1 MRFLVKTDQ
10 QHKYYLCENPDEI
23 IIASK
28 TEEVIPA
35 IQRIEDMQKQGY
47 YLAGWISYEAATAF
61 DSRHQVL
68 SNNDFPL
75 VLMMAS
81 KNIKEV
87 YLKDLKAYERSH
99 ICHSLEPHINQEE
112 YEESCS
118 KVLDYIYEG
127 DIYQANYSFRCDAK
141 LNCHPF
147 EMFQK
152 LENEHPVP
160 YSIYVETDD
169 WQIISQ
175 SPELFL
181 EKRHQKITSKP
192 MKGTIK
198 RELTYEADEQNR
210 QALSE
215 DRKSQAENVM
225 IVDLMR
231 NDISRICKLDSVKV
245 PELFTSTR
253 YHSLHQLTSTVVGEL
268 KDDIGLV
275 EILKATF
282 PAGSITGAPKI
293 RSMEIISELEKDGR
307 RLYTGSAGIFLPG
320 GDFILNV
327 CIRTLLCQSEKALLG
342 IGSGIV
348 ADSAKTLEW
357 EECLLKSRFL
367 NPKRRHTEVF
377 ETMLWNGHLQ
387 YFEDHI
393 NRLENTC
400 EYFLIPFDRTEVL
413 KLLNEK
419 LFELDTKDLHRVR
432 LAIKID
438 GTIDLKIIPLDFA
451 GWEKEPLKLV
461 ISSEKTDSESPYQY
475 HKTDN
480 RELYN
485 SEYKK
490 ALEAGF
496 DEALFLNEKEELSEG
511 AITNIF
517 IQKDDKWFTPP
528 ISSGILNGTW
538 RKNLIPALNAEEK
551 DLTLNDLKT
560 ADDIIIGNSVKMR
573 GQVGSIEFDGKTVW
587 KLKEQ

>member
-1 MRFLVKTDQ
+1 MRFLVKADQ
-10 QHKYYLCENPDEI
+10 RHKYYLCEKPDEVI
-23 IIASK
+23 VASK

-35 IQRIEDMQKQGY
+35 VERIEQMQKQGF
-47 YLAGWISYEAATAF
+47 YLAGWISYEASTAF
-61 DSRHQVL
+61 DERHKVL

-75 VLMMAS
+75 VLMMAC

-87 YLKDLKAYERSH
+87 YLKDLKGYERSH
-99 ICHSLEPHINQEE
+99 ICHSLKPHIKQDE

-118 KVLDYIYEG
+118 RVLDYIYEG

-181 EKRHQKITSKP
+181 EKHSSTITSKP
-192 MKGTIK
+192 MKGTLK
-198 RELTYEADEQNR
+198 RELTYEADEKNR

-231 NDISRICKLDSVKV
+231 NDISRICKLGSVKV

-253 YHSLHQLTSTVVGEL
+253 YHSLHQLTSTVSGEL
-268 KDDIGLV
+268 KDEIGLV
-275 EILKATF
+275 DILKATF

-293 RSMEIISELEKDGR
+293 RSMEIVSELEKDGR
-307 RLYTGSAGIFLPG
+307 RLYTGSAGVFLPG

-327 CIRTLLCQSEKALLG
+327 CIRTLLCQNEKALLG

-367 NPKRRHTEVF
+367 NPKRRHSEVF
-377 ETMLWNGHLQ
+377 ETMLWNGHLH

-393 NRLENTC
+393 NRLENSC
-400 EYFLIPFDRTEVL
+400 EYFLIPFNRNKVL
-413 KLLNEK
+413 EK
-419 LFELDTKDLHRVR
+419 LNKALYELNTKALHRVR
-432 LAIKID
+432 LAVKID
-438 GTIDLKIIPLDFA
+438 GSIDLKIIPLDFP
-451 GWEKEPLKLV
+451 GWKNEPLKIL

-485 SEYKK
+485 SEFTK
-490 ALEAGF
+490 AQEAGY
-496 DEALFLNEKEELSEG
+496 DEVIFFNEKDELSEG

-517 IQKDDKWFTPP
+517 IQKDKQWFTPP
-528 ISSGILNGTW
+528 ISAGILNGTW

-551 DLTLNDLKT
+551 TITLEDLKN

-573 GQVGSIEFDGKTVW
+573 GQVGSIEFDGNAVW
-587 KLKEQ
+587 DME

>member
-1 MRFLVKTDQ
+1 MKFLVKADQ
-10 QHKYYLCENPDEI
+10 QHKYYLCENPEEI
-23 IIASK
+23 IIATTS
-28 TEEVIPA
+28 EEVIPA
-35 IQRIEDMQKQGY
+35 IEKIEKMQLEGY
-47 YLAGWISYEAATAF
+47 YLAGWISYEASNAF
-61 DSRHQVL
+61 NPRHKVL
-68 SNNDFPL
+68 SNGDFPL
-75 VLMMAS
+75 LLMMATKS
-81 KNIKEV
+81 VKQV
-87 YLKDLKAYERSH
+87 HLKDLQDYKRSH

-141 LNCHPF
+141 INCHPY

-181 EKRHQKITSKP
+181 EKRHKKLSSIP
-192 MKGTIK
+192 MKGTVK
-198 RELTYEADEQNR
+198 RELTFAEDEKNR
-210 QALSE
+210 LELSQ

-231 NDISRICKLDSVKV
+231 NDLSRICELETVKV
-245 PELFTSTR
+245 PELFKSTR
-253 YHSLHQLTSTVVGEL
+253 YHSLHQLTSTVTGEL
-268 KDDIGLV
+268 KDDVSLV
-275 EILKATF
+275 DILKATF

-307 RLYTGSAGIFLPG
+307 KLYTGSAGIFLPG

-327 CIRTLLCQSEKALLG
+327 CIRTLLCQNEKALLG

-367 NPKRRHTEVF
+367 NPKRRHSEAF
-377 ETMLWNGHLQ
+377 ETMLWNGHIH

-393 NRLENTC
+393 NRLQDTC
-400 EYFLIPFDRTEVL
+400 EYFLIPFNRTEVL
-413 KLLNEK
+413 GVLNQRM
-419 LFELDTKDLHRVR
+419 FELKSKEPHRVR
-432 LAIKID
+432 LAIKLD
-438 GTIDLKIIPLDFA
+438 GTIDLKVIPLEYA
-451 GWEKEPLKLV
+451 GWDKKSIKIK
-461 ISSEKTDSESPYQY
+461 ISDQKTDSTSPYQY
-475 HKTDN
+475 HKTDY
-480 RELYN
+480 REQYN
-485 SEYKK
+485 SEYKT
-490 ALEAGF
+490 ALEEGY
-496 DEALFLNEKEELSEG
+496 DEVIFFNEKGELSEG

-517 IQKDDKWFTPP
+517 ICKDKQWFTPP
-528 ISSGILNGTW
+528 IESGILNGTW
-538 RKNLIPALNAEEK
+538 RKNLIKPLNAKEK
-551 DLTLNDLKT
+551 DLTIDDLKE

-573 GQVGSIEFDGKTVW
+573 GQVTSIESQNKVIW
-587 KLKEQ
+587 KLND

>member
-1 MRFLVKTDQ
+1 MRFLVKADQ
-10 QHKYYLCENPDEI
+10 QHKYFLCENPEEI

-28 TEEVIPA
+28 TEEVLPA
-35 IQRIEDMQKQGY
+35 IQRIEDMQNQGY

-61 DSRHQVL
+61 DKRHQVL
-68 SNNDFPL
+68 NSGDFPL

-81 KNIKEV
+81 KDIKEV
-87 YLKDLKAYERSH
+87 YLKDLNDYDRSH

-160 YSIYVETDD
+160 YSIYVETDE

-181 EKRHQKITSKP
+181 EKQQQKISSKP

-198 RELTYEADEQNR
+198 RELTYEEDEKNR
-210 QALSE
+210 QELSE

-231 NDISRICKLDSVKV
+231 NDISRICQLSSVKV

-253 YHSLHQLTSTVVGEL
+253 YHSLHQLTSTVEGEL
-268 KDDIGLV
+268 NDGVGLV
-275 EILKATF
+275 DILKATF

-327 CIRTLLCQSEKALLG
+327 CIRTLLCKNEKALLG

-377 ETMLWNGHLQ
+377 ETMLWNGHIH

-393 NRLENTC
+393 NRLQNSC
-400 EYFLIPFDRTEVL
+400 EYFLIPFNRNEIL
-413 KLLNEK
+413 ELLNEK
-419 LFELDTKDLHRVR
+419 LFELRTKELHRVR

-438 GTIDLKIIPLDFA
+438 GSINLKVDPLDFP
-451 GWEKEPLKLV
+451 GWKKEPLKLV
-461 ISSEKTDSESPYQY
+461 ISEKKTDSESPYQY

-485 SEYKK
+485 SEFKK
-490 ALEAGF
+490 AQEAGY
-496 DEALFLNEKEELSEG
+496 DEVIFFNEKGQLSEG

-517 IQKDDKWFTPP
+517 IKKDDQWLTPP

-538 RKNLIPALNAEEK
+538 RKNLIPALKAEEK
-551 DLTLNDLKT
+551 PLNINDIIN

-573 GQVGSIEFDGKTVW
+573 GQVGSIELNDDLIWEMK
-587 KLKEQ
+587 KA

>member
-35 IQRIEDMQKQGY
+35 IERIQKMQKQGY

-61 DSRHQVL
+61 DSRHEVL
-68 SNNDFPL
+68 TSNDFPL

-87 YLKDLKAYERSH
+87 YLKDLKDYHRSH

-118 KVLDYIYEG
+118 KVLDFIYEG

-160 YSIYVETDD
+160 YSIYVETDE

-181 EKRHQKITSKP
+181 EKRHQTISSKP
-192 MKGTIK
+192 MKGTLK

-231 NDISRICKLDSVKV
+231 NDLSRICKLGSVKV

-268 KDDIGLV
+268 KDNVGLV
-275 EILKATF
+275 DILKATF

-377 ETMLWNGHLQ
+377 ETMLWNGHLH

-393 NRLENTC
+393 NRLQNSC
-400 EYFLIPFDRTEVL
+400 EYFLIPFNRKEVME
-413 KLLNEK
+413 KLNK
-419 LFELDTKDLHRVR
+419 TLFELNTKKLHRVR

-438 GTIDLKIIPLDFA
+438 GSIELKIIPLDFP
-451 GWEKEPLKLV
+451 GWKKEPLKIL
-461 ISSEKTDSESPYQY
+461 ISSEQTDSKSPYQY

-485 SEYKK
+485 SEFKK
-490 ALEAGF
+490 AQKAGY
-496 DEALFLNEKEELSEG
+496 DEVIFFNENNELSEG
-511 AITNIF
+511 AISNIF
-517 IQKDDKWFTPP
+517 IQKDDKWFSPP

-538 RKNLIPALNAEEK
+538 RKNLIPALEAEEK
-551 DLTLNDLKT
+551 TITMDDLKS
-560 ADDIIIGNSVKMR
+560 AEDIIIGNSVKMR
-573 GQVGSIEFDGKTVW
+573 GQVGLIQLGNEIVW
-587 KLKEQ
+587 EMKEK

>member
-1 MRFLVKTDQ
+1 MKFLVKADQ
-10 QHKYYLCENPDEI
+10 QYKYYLCDDPEEI
-23 IIASK
+23 IIAK
-28 TEEVIPA
+28 TQEEVIPA
-35 IQRIEDMQKQGY
+35 IQRIEDMQAKGY

-61 DSRHQVL
+61 DSRHKVL
-68 SNNDFPL
+68 NTDDFPL
-75 VLMMAS
+75 VLMMAT
-81 KNIKEV
+81 KNIKQIF
-87 YLKDLKAYERSH
+87 LKDLDGYDRSH
-99 ICHSLEPHINQEE
+99 ICHSLEPHISQSE

-118 KVLDYIYEG
+118 KVLEYIFEG

-141 LNCHPF
+141 LNCKPF

-181 EKRHQKITSKP
+181 EKRHQKVSSIP
-192 MKGTIK
+192 MKGTVK
-198 RELTYEADEQNR
+198 RELTYQADEKNR
-210 QALSE
+210 QELSE

-231 NDISRICKLDSVKV
+231 NDLSRICKLGSVEV
-245 PELFTSTR
+245 PELFKSTR
-253 YHSLHQLTSTVVGEL
+253 YHSLHQLTSTVTGEL
-268 KDDIGLV
+268 KNDIGLV

-327 CIRTLLCQSEKALLG
+327 CIRTLVCQDQKALLG

-367 NPKRRHTEVF
+367 NPKRRHTEAF
-377 ETMLWNGHLQ
+377 ETMLWNGHIH

-393 NRLENTC
+393 NRLQNSC
-400 EYFLIPFDRTEVL
+400 EYFLIPFDREQVL
-413 KLLNEK
+413 GTLNQK
-419 LFELDTKDLHRVR
+419 LFELKTKDLHRIR
-432 LAIKID
+432 LAIKLD
-438 GTIDLKIIPLDFA
+438 GSIDLKIMPLDFP
-451 GWEKEPLKLV
+451 GWNKEGLKV
-461 ISSEKTDSESPYQY
+461 KISTQQTNSTSPYQY

-485 SEYKK
+485 TEFK
-490 ALEAGF
+490 AALKEGY
-496 DEALFLNEKEELSEG
+496 DEVIFFNEKGELSEG
-511 AITNIF
+511 AISNIF
-517 IQKDDKWFTPP
+517 ICKDDQWYTPP
-528 ISSGILNGTW
+528 IESGILNGTW
-538 RKNLIPALNAEEK
+538 RKNLITPIKAQEKTLTLK
-551 DLTLNDLKT
+551 DLKN

-573 GQVGSIEFDGKTVW
+573 GQVGNIYTDSAIVW
-587 KLKEQ
+587 KINSD

>member
-1 MRFLVKTDQ
+1 MKFLVKADQ
-10 QHKYYLCENPDEI
+10 QHKYYLCENPEEI
-23 IIASK
+23 IVATTS
-28 TEEVIPA
+28 EEVIPA
-35 IQRIEDMQKQGY
+35 IEKIEKMQLEGY
-47 YLAGWISYEAATAF
+47 YLAGWISYEASNAF
-61 DSRHQVL
+61 NLRHKVL
-68 SNNDFPL
+68 SNGDFPL
-75 VLMMAS
+75 LLMMATKS
-81 KNIKEV
+81 VKQV
-87 YLKDLKAYERSH
+87 HLKDLQDYKRSH

-141 LNCHPF
+141 INCHPY

-181 EKRHQKITSKP
+181 EKRHKKLSSIP
-192 MKGTIK
+192 MKGTVK
-198 RELTYEADEQNR
+198 RELTFAEDEKNR
-210 QALSE
+210 LELSQ

-231 NDISRICKLDSVKV
+231 NDLSRICELETVKV
-245 PELFTSTR
+245 PELFKSTR
-253 YHSLHQLTSTVVGEL
+253 YHSLHQLTSTVTGEL
-268 KDDIGLV
+268 KDNVGLV
-275 EILKATF
+275 DILKATF

-307 RLYTGSAGIFLPG
+307 KLYTGSAGIFLPG

-327 CIRTLLCQSEKALLG
+327 CIRTLLCQNEKALLG

-367 NPKRRHTEVF
+367 NPKRRHTEAF
-377 ETMLWNGHLQ
+377 ETMLWNGHIH

-393 NRLENTC
+393 NRLQDTC
-400 EYFLIPFDRTEVL
+400 EYFLIPFNRTEVL
-413 KLLNEK
+413 GVLNQRMY
-419 LFELDTKDLHRVR
+419 ELKSKEPHRVR
-432 LAIKID
+432 LAIKLD
-438 GTIDLKIIPLDFA
+438 GTIDLKVIPLEYA
-451 GWEKEPLKLV
+451 GWDKKSLKIK
-461 ISSEKTDSESPYQY
+461 ISDQKTDSTSPYQY
-475 HKTDN
+475 HKTDY
-480 RELYN
+480 REQYN

-490 ALEAGF
+490 ALEEGY
-496 DEALFLNEKEELSEG
+496 DEVIFFNENGELSEG

-517 IQKDDKWFTPP
+517 ICKDKQWFTPP
-528 ISSGILNGTW
+528 IESGILNGTW
-538 RKNLIPALNAEEK
+538 RKNLLKPLNAQGK
-551 DLTLNDLKT
+551 ILTIDDLKN

-573 GQVGSIEFDGKTVW
+573 GQVASIESQNKEIW
-587 KLKEQ
+587 KLND